1 MQEISVH
8 QFKELLQRPQSHDDY
23 INVCEPGEYAEQH
36 IDGVRNVPLSDLES
50 HLQEFA
56 DKEHIYVHCQSGRR
70 GAKAIEQLQQAGITA
85 NCINVSGGLMAWSEA
100 GLPTNSH
107 TTRLPIMR
115 QVLIAAG
122 SLVLIGALGALVSH
136 PAFIYLA
143 LFVGL
148 GLLFAGITGWC
159 GMAFLLGKMPWNQ

>member
-1 MQEISVH
+1 
-8 QFKELLQRPQSHDDY
+8 
-23 INVCEPGEYAEQH
+23 
-36 IDGVRNVPLSDLES
+36 
-50 HLQEFA
+50 
-56 DKEHIYVHCQSGRR
+56 
-70 GAKAIEQLQQAGITA
+70 LQQAGITA